1 MQTFLFFFKGPAGPK
16 GRPGPEGYRGRRV
29 STILNCFYVC
39 YCVKVTKNSPSSY
52 CASETF
58 HGSDYNDNCSTA
70 WASHRIQSPFCIF
83 VVVIFF
89 YYPVQGAP
97 PNLICPLK
105 AYYCHEIVYG
115 LHKKIFRRDQWV
127 ILDH

>member
-39 YCVKVTKNSPSSY
+39 YCLKATKKIHLPNS
-52 CASETF
+52 TF

-70 WASHRIQSPFCIF
+70 WARHRIQSPFFIF
-83 VVVIFF
+83 VVAVFF
-89 YYPVQGAP
+89 FLLFSTRGS
-97 PNLICPLK
+97 PNLISPLK